1 MMGKSKVEKGKL
13 FICPTPIGN
22 LKDITLRVLETLKEV
37 DLIAAEDTRE
47 TRKLLT
53 HFGIKVPITSYHEHN
68 EATKGKELLDK
79 LLGGE
84 KIALVSDAGMPGL
97 ADPGHRLIKACIEKG
112 IEVEVLP
119 GPSAFVTALVASGL
133 PTDSFVYQGFLPRK
147 KRERIKLLKELVL
160 EKRTLIFY
168 ETPHRLEAA
177 LGDVLAV
184 LGVRKMAL
192 ARELTKKFEEIVRG
206 NSSEVLEVVKSK
218 KPKGEMVLIVEGAKA
233 AKKEFLDEAY
243 LRKQIVSLINKGL
256 TKKEALKK
264 IAEEEEVPKRMLYE
278 LVKEV
283 RRK

>member
-1 MMGKSKVEKGKL
+1 MEKGKL

-68 EATKGKELLDK
+68 EATKGKELLGK
-79 LLGGE
+79 LLAGK

-168 ETPHRLEAA
+168 ETPHRLVAA